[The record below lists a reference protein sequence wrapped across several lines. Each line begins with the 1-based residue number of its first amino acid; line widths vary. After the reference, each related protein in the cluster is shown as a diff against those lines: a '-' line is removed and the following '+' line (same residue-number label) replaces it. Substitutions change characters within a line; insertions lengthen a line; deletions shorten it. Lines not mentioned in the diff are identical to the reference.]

1 MTMRKLIATLAAA
14 AALVGVLAVGVNPA
28 SADVANPIRTSFST
42 SSSFGEKCQN
52 FQSYGV
58 RYQYGAWGYFVDGC
72 TVGPL
77 TCPSPRGCSA
87 TMRTSIGLLRSR
99 GDRVTQNARLR
110 RFDAYGNVFGWSDKS
125 CSGINTCTN
134 EDAAFLAP
142 GQKASVQCNGV
153 YEGLKG
159 VDEAVNV
166 CRLEIILL

>member
-1 MTMRKLIATLAAA
+1 MSVRKYIATLAALA
-14 AALVGVLAVGVNPA
+14 AGVAILGVAANPA
-28 SADVANPIRTSFST
+28 AADVANPIRKPFST
-42 SSSFGEKCQN
+42 SYSHGEFCQN

-72 TVGPL
+72 TAGPL
-77 TCPSPRGCSA
+77 SCPSPRGCSA

-110 RFDAYGNVFGWSDKS
+110 RFDANGNVFGWSDKS
-125 CSGINTCTN
+125 CSGINRCTN

-153 YEGLKG
+153 YEGIKG
-159 VDEAVNV
+159 VDEAINL

>member
-1 MTMRKLIATLAAA
+1 M
-14 AALVGVLAVGVNPA
+14 
-28 SADVANPIRTSFST
+28 
-42 SSSFGEKCQN
+42 
-52 FQSYGV
+52 

-77 TCPSPRGCSA
+77 SCPSPRGCSA

-110 RFDAYGNVFGWSDKS
+110 RFDANGNVFGWSDKS
-125 CSGINTCTN
+125 CSGINTCIN

-153 YEGLKG
+153 YEGIKG
-159 VDEAVNV
+159 VDEAINV

>member
-1 MTMRKLIATLAAA
+1 MRKLLATFSAL
-14 AALVGVLAVGVNPA
+14 AALVGALAVGVNPA

-42 SSSFGEKCQN
+42 SNSFGEKCQN

-72 TVGPL
+72 TAGPL
-77 TCPSPRGCSA
+77 SCPSPRGCSA

-110 RFDAYGNVFGWSDKS
+110 RFDANGNVFGWSDKS
-125 CSGINTCTN
+125 CSGINRCTN

-153 YEGLKG
+153 YEGIKG
-159 VDEAVNV
+159 VDEAINV